1 MATGFKGKILR
12 IDLSKGSI
20 AEETPTELFYRTY
33 MGGSCFALYNLLKEL
48 KPGTDPLGP
57 DNVLVFATG
66 ALTGVP
72 VAGMT
77 RFTIAAR
84 SPLTGGLGESEAG
97 GFWGPELKF
106 AGFDGLIVKGRSE
119 KPVYLWVHDGNAAIR
134 DATHLWGMDTGEAQE
149 RMRTELG
156 DKRIR
161 ILLIGP
167 GGENLVRY
175 ACVVNNL
182 KHVCGRT
189 GMGAVMGSKNLKAIA
204 VRGKEK
210 ISLADGEGFRK
221 ITQAVTAA
229 METNI
234 GTQNWRKLGT
244 AAIVNPLNAGGMLPT
259 LNFKR
264 SRFEGAQKIAGETM
278 EETISVGNEGCY
290 ACGIRCKRKVRV
302 EGIYQVSEKYGG
314 PEYETLGALGSCL
327 GIDNLEAIAKGN
339 ELCNRYTLDTISTGM
354 SIAFA
359 MECFQEGLLTLED
372 TEGLEL
378 KFGNTEAMLT
388 MIEHITYRKG
398 LGNLLAD
405 GVRRAAAKIG
415 DAALPYAL
423 HVKGQELPLHEP
435 RGKFGQGFGFAVSPT
450 GADHLEAPP
459 DQLFQAEAAIGLK
472 ALAPLGILE
481 PLDPLGTG
489 PHKVRLFRHAQL
501 IFNLWNC
508 LGVCNFAALPFPAG
522 VITLP
527 QMVEIVRCVTGW
539 DTSLYELLKVGERM
553 AAMGRMFNLRE
564 GIGADEDTLPKRL
577 FEPLP
582 DGPNQ
587 GKGFSHEDFET
598 AKSNYYGMMGWG
610 PEDGHPTPGKLHE
623 LNLGWLV
630 A

>member
-1 MATGFKGKILR
+1 MAPGFKGKILR
-12 IDLSKGSI
+12 IDLSRGSI
-20 AEETPTELFYRTY
+20 EEEMPTELFYRTY
-33 MGGSCFALYNLLKEL
+33 MGGSGFALYYLLKEL
-48 KPGTDPLGP
+48 DPGTDPLGAE
-57 DNVLVFATG
+57 NVLVFATG
-66 ALTGVP
+66 ALTGAP

-84 SPLTGGLGESEAG
+84 SPLTGCLGESEAG

-119 KPVYLWVHDGNAAIR
+119 KPVYLWIQDGKVEIR
-134 DATHLWGMDTGEAQE
+134 DASHLWGMDTGVAQE
-149 RMRTELG
+149 NIRTELG
-156 DKRIR
+156 DQRVR
-161 ILLIGP
+161 ILQIGP

-182 KHVCGRT
+182 KHTCGRT

-204 VRGKEK
+204 VRGREK
-210 ISLADGEGFRK
+210 VSLADVEGLRK
-221 ITQAVTAA
+221 ITKAVTAA
-229 METNI
+229 IATNT

-264 SRFEGAQKIAGETM
+264 SRFEGAERISGETM

-302 EGIYQVSEKYGG
+302 EGNYRVSEKYGG
-314 PEYETLGALGSCL
+314 PEYETLAALGSCL
-327 GIDNLEAIAKGN
+327 GIDDLEAIAKGN

-359 MECFQEGLLTLED
+359 MECFENGLLTLED
-372 TEGLEL
+372 TDGLEL
-378 KFGNTEAMLT
+378 KFGNTEAMLKL
-388 MIEHITYRKG
+388 IEQITYRKG
-398 LGNLLAD
+398 LGRLLAD
-405 GVRRAAAKIG
+405 GVRQAAAKIG
-415 DAALPYAL
+415 DASLPYAL

-481 PLDPLGTG
+481 PVDPLGTG
-489 PHKVRLFRHAQL
+489 PQKMRLFRHAQL
-501 IFNLWNC
+501 IFNAWNC

-522 VITLP
+522 VINLP
-527 QMVEIVRCVTGW
+527 QMVEIVKCVTGW
-539 DTSLYELLKVGERM
+539 ETSLFELLKAGERM

-564 GIGADEDTLPKRL
+564 GFGADEDTLPERL

-587 GKGFSHEDFET
+587 GKYFSREEFET
-598 AKSNYYGMMGWG
+598 AITNYYGVMGWR
-610 PEDGHPTPGKLHE
+610 PEDGRPRDGKLHE
-623 LNLGWLV
+623 LNLSWLV
-630 A
+630 E